1 VQCCLAFYEGATN
14 KSDLLARIS
23 GYQEPGVTL
32 KPEAQKTLALVNGLS
47 DGNFKRI
54 VLADPYLKK
63 YFFIYDQNHIYR
75 ISRDLGDKV
84 DVVVEQFK
92 KQE

>member
-1 VQCCLAFYEGATN
+1 
-14 KSDLLARIS
+14 
-23 GYQEPGVTL
+23 
-32 KPEAQKTLALVNGLS
+32 
-47 DGNFKRI
+47 

-63 YFFIYDQNHIYR
+63 HFFIYDQNHVYR
-75 ISRDLGDKV
+75 ISRDLGDKE